1 MKRSPWFNAR
11 RDPPV
16 NGGPTAIY
24 EHRCLG
30 RHFWKS
36 ASTDYARFI
45 VRVACPD
52 CEWRGLLREGKK

>member
-1 MKRSPWFNAR
+1 VKRSPWFNAQ

-30 RHFWKS
+30 RHYWRA
-36 ASTDYARFI
+36 ASRDYAQFI
-45 VRVACPD
+45 VRVACSG
-52 CEWRGLLREGKK
+52 CEWRGVLREGQK